1 MDIEE
6 VKNRLTDIFRDV
18 FNDPSLVLN
27 ENMTADDVEAWD
39 SLSHINM
46 IVAVEKGFGV
56 KFTTRDVRSLK
67 KVGDLIALIKQKVG

>member
-6 VKNRLTDIFRDV
+6 VKSRLTDIFREV
-18 FNDPSLVLN
+18 FNEPTLVLN
-27 ENMTADDVEAWD
+27 DNLTAEDVEAWD

-46 IVAVEKGFGV
+46 IVSVEKAFGV

-67 KVGDLIALIKQKVG
+67 KVGDLVALIKQKVG

>member
-6 VKNRLTDIFRDV
+6 VKTRLTDIFREA
-18 FNDPSLVLN
+18 FSDPALVLTD
-27 ENMTADDVEAWD
+27 NMTAEDVAAWD

-46 IVAVEKGFGV
+46 IVAVEKGFGI

-67 KVGDLIALIKQKVG
+67 KVGDLIALVKQKVG